1 MEEMWR
7 RGEATVRDVQEALNA
22 RAEKTRAYT
31 TLLTV
36 MTRLDAKGL
45 LVRRRAGRLDVYAP
59 ALSREAYTRWPG
71 PRPRWR
77 CCWRTSATS
86 RWRISPATS
95 SGSTRSGWSNCA
107 GSPAVAEC
115 AELRRA
121 EFALAAFGA
130 TAFLL
135 SLLYLLDALRFHH
148 HVLVDA
154 LAGLPH
160 GDLQPRGL
168 LLLGLAA
175 FDLVALGR
183 AAVSAGRVSAAHRR
197 AAAALPVG
205 EWRRLY
211 GQRVCI
217 VPGAHAAAFCVGLL
231 RRADRRHHR
240 RGGTA
245 GPGRAARRGRPRVP
259 PRRPPRPAAA
269 ARRAGGRRRV
279 RPGPGPA
286 RAGVVRARGRRGLRA
301 HGGGAPLAAALL
313 AFHDDAAGIAPER
326 VDRLAGRA
334 PLADVPR
341 ALVIGAGVVVG
352 LLVVL
357 VASALVVSR
366 PVVCLPL
373 ATAPLWTLGAVTARL
388 AVLAPAWLGWRR
400 AATVIK
406 PV

>member
-1 MEEMWR
+1 
-7 RGEATVRDVQEALNA
+7 
-22 RAEKTRAYT
+22 
-31 TLLTV
+31 
-36 MTRLDAKGL
+36 
-45 LVRRRAGRLDVYAP
+45 
-59 ALSREAYTRWPG
+59 
-71 PRPRWR
+71 
-77 CCWRTSATS
+77 
-86 RWRISPATS
+86 
-95 SGSTRSGWSNCA
+95 
-107 GSPAVAEC
+107 VAESP
-115 AELRRA
+115 ELRRA

-205 EWRRLY
+205 EWRSLH
-211 GQRVCI
+211 GQRVCV
-217 VPGAHAAAFCVGLL
+217 VPSTHAAAFCVGLL
-231 RRADRRHHR
+231 RPRIVVTTAAVQRLDPEALRAVVTHESRH
-240 RGGTA
+240 
-245 GPGRAARRGRPRVP
+245 AARRDPLRLL
-259 PRRPPRPAAA
+259 A
-269 ARRAGGRRRV
+269 ARAVGDAFAPALGRREQALSELAADAACV
-279 RPGPGPA
+279 RTM
-286 RAGVVRARGRRGLRA
+286 
-301 HGGGAPLAAALL
+301 GGAPLAAALL

-341 ALVIGAGVVVG
+341 TLVIGAGVVVG
-352 LLVVL
+352 LLLVL
-357 VASALVVSR
+357 VASALVVPR

-400 AATVIK
+400 AATVLK
-406 PV
+406 PL